1 MGRPRQRPGTD
12 PARLCLGRILSPEQC
27 EGREDLDA
35 KVDVYALGVMLFEM
49 LSGRLPFHADT
60 AAALMRQHMFKE
72 PPKLRD
78 IAPDVPKELD
88 ELVAQM
94 LTKEPGERPTMEQIA
109 ARLEALLPQV
119 SGRTSPLVSGVHAPR
134 IARRTQVPTEGES
147 TDPFAATLGGAD
159 SVPSAFASTLGAGNL
174 GSDTGPSM
182 RSLDGARV
190 SLQSGSSSG
199 IISRPQASSSGVG
212 MAVTPVAG
220 EGVSSTA
227 KIAGAALWVRRLV
240 VVAGVLLLLVAA
252 GALVL
257 HSRSS
262 TVADVAGPSVPTPA
276 AAPPAAPAPPPVP
289 TPPTAPAAAAAAPA
303 PAPAAAAALDEEGK
317 PKAGEDG
324 KKGKKR
330 GKGGRGS
337 KPAAGH
343 EDDADKAG
351 KSDKRGD
358 DAEKPWY

>member
-1 MGRPRQRPGTD
+1 
-12 PARLCLGRILSPEQC
+12 
-27 EGREDLDA
+27 
-35 KVDVYALGVMLFEM
+35 MLFEM

-88 ELVAQM
+88 ELLGQM
-94 LTKEPGERPTMEQIA
+94 LGKEPSERPTMEQIA
-109 ARLEALLPQV
+109 ARLDALLPQV

-147 TDPFAATLGGAD
+147 TDPFAATLGGSD
-159 SVPSAFASTLGAGNL
+159 SVPSAFAATLGAGKL

-199 IISRPQASSSGVG
+199 IISRPEGSSSGVG
-212 MAVTPVAG
+212 MAATPVAG

-227 KIAGAALWVRRLV
+227 KIAGSALLVRRLV

-252 GALVL
+252 GVLVL
-257 HSRSS
+257 RSRSS
-262 TVADVAGPSVPTPA
+262 TVAGVAGPAVAAPA
-276 AAPPAAPAPPPVP
+276 VAPPAAPAPPSAPA
-289 TPPTAPAAAAAAPA
+289 PPAAPAAAAPAATPA
-303 PAPAAAAALDEEGK
+303 PAPAAAAALEEDGK

-343 EDDADKAG
+343 DEDADKGG